1 MAALTPVVLDLET
14 FWSPTHTLSKMNP
27 ILYCLHPETEI
38 ISISAK
44 FGNHPTDVIFGEQNV
59 IDALKKIDWS
69 DKLVIAHNNS
79 GFDAMILAWRC
90 GVRPAMWGCTLA
102 MAKPHFG
109 KTIGV
114 SLAALVEHYQDEL
127 AAMGIATRKDN
138 SALVNTRGKHLTDFT
153 PDELE
158 AMKVYNRNDTEQCA
172 GLFSLL
178 LKRTSKCEMRLIDAT
193 IRMLVEPKFE
203 VDIPML
209 EAALLEEQAR
219 KRQLLV
225 QIGKQA
231 GAFWPGMDDE
241 DVITAAQTTLA
252 SAPKFAEFLRGLG
265 VDVPMKPSP
274 SNPEKMIPALSKT
287 DEAFIALQDSDNELV
302 ALAASARLG
311 VKSTQVE
318 TRLASFIAVAQACGG
333 KMPIA
338 LAYYGGHTGRWG
350 GALGLNQQNLPRI
363 GRDKQGNIVPKIS
376 NALRMCLRAP
386 KGYKVVV
393 ADLSGIELRVN
404 HFLWKVE
411 SSMALY
417 QESPGEADL
426 YKDFATTLYN
436 VAFDEVTKDQRQI
449 GKVAHLGLGFGAGWK
464 TFITIAK
471 TMGGVDIDEGESKSI
486 VSSWR
491 RMYSAIQQGW
501 KKCQNA
507 LTAIVT
513 GATQAVDPW
522 GLVVTTPEGF
532 RLPSGRT
539 IYYPE
544 LRQEVENGSATWK
557 MGRGR
562 NTTYLNGGKCDENIV
577 QALARDV
584 IADNML
590 EVKKL
595 TGHWPVLSVHDELIY
610 IVPDD
615 EAESHLATVQ
625 GVMRTPPKWWPELV
639 TWSEGD
645 IAQSYGEAK

>member
-1 MAALTPVVLDLET
+1 
-14 FWSPTHTLSKMNP
+14 
-27 ILYCLHPETEI
+27 
-38 ISISAK
+38 
-44 FGNHPTDVIFGEQNV
+44 
-59 IDALKKIDWS
+59 
-69 DKLVIAHNNS
+69 
-79 GFDAMILAWRC
+79 
-90 GVRPAMWGCTLA
+90 
-102 MAKPHFG
+102 
-109 KTIGV
+109 
-114 SLAALVEHYQDEL
+114 
-127 AAMGIATRKDN
+127 
-138 SALVNTRGKHLTDFT
+138 
-153 PDELE
+153 
-158 AMKVYNRNDTEQCA
+158 
-172 GLFSLL
+172 
-178 LKRTSKCEMRLIDAT
+178 
-193 IRMLVEPKFE
+193 
-203 VDIPML
+203 
-209 EAALLEEQAR
+209 
-219 KRQLLV
+219 
-225 QIGKQA
+225 
-231 GAFWPGMDDE
+231 MDDE
-241 DVITAAQTTLA
+241 DVITAAQMTLA
-252 SAPKFAEFLRGLG
+252 SAPKFAEFLRSLG
-265 VDVPMKPSP
+265 AEVPMKPSP

-287 DEAFIALQDSDNELV
+287 DEAFLALQESDNELV

-318 TRLASFIAVAQACGG
+318 TRLEAFIAVARACNGM
-333 KMPIA
+333 MPIA

-363 GRDKQGNIVPKIS
+363 PRDKLGNIIPKIS

-404 HFLWKVE
+404 HFLWQVE

-417 QESPGEADL
+417 QASPGDADL

-436 VAFDEVTKDQRQI
+436 VMFDEVTKDQRQI

-491 RMYSAIQQGW
+491 RMYVAIQQGW
-501 KKCQNA
+501 KRCQNA

-522 GLVVTTPEGF
+522 GLVTTTPEGF
-532 RLPSGRT
+532 LLPSGRL

-562 NTTYLNGGKCDENIV
+562 NTTFLNGGKCDENIV

-610 IVPDD
+610 IVPDA
-615 EAESHLATVQ
+615 EAESHLAIVQ